1 MMTDRTFTPD
11 AVQRAADLNSAIA
24 STMPER
30 TEENVRNFRQ
40 MNDVFKR
47 IRTRALLP
55 RLSARCSD
63 LTTIIVVNAWGA
75 RRNPRVAMSI
85 VQAIIVRRPLS
96 DGFQHTLTVFQGAP
110 NTRSHFRYICEDDT
124 LSMACGVLLQKLWR
138 VLIGRA
144 DAKTWVEQTL
154 ARVSEEAY
162 CVKFA
167 MKSPVLW
174 LGFEDLIPMMDP
186 VRRPYYFLC
195 IANPSK
201 DHHRPILCPSS

>member
-1 MMTDRTFTPD
+1 MTDRTFTPD

-85 VQAIIVRRPLS
+85 VQAIIVRRPLTKGLS
-96 DGFQHTLTVFQGAP
+96 HALIIFQGTP
-110 NTRSHFRYICEDDT
+110 HTRKHFRYICEDDT
-124 LSMACGVLLQKLWR
+124 LSMALSLPLQQLWR

-144 DAKTWVEQTL
+144 DAETWVEQTL
-154 ARVSEEAY
+154 GRISEDAY
-162 CVKFA
+162 CLEFA

-174 LGFEDLIPMMDP
+174 RGFEDIIPMLDP
-186 VRRPYYFLC
+186 VRHPSCFLR
-195 IANPSK
+195 IANIFT
-201 DHHRPILCPSS
+201 DHRRPILSPSC

>member
-1 MMTDRTFTPD
+1 MMEDRTFPSD
-11 AVQRAADLNSAIA
+11 VIDSAADLNNAMAA
-24 STMPER
+24 SMPER
-30 TEENVRNFRQ
+30 MEENVRHFRQ
-40 MNDVFKR
+40 LNDVFKR
-47 IRTRALLP
+47 IRARALLP
-55 RLSARCSD
+55 KLCARCSD
-63 LTTIIVVNAWGA
+63 LTRIIVVNAWGA
-75 RRNPRVAMSI
+75 RRDPQMAMSI
-85 VQAIIVRRPLS
+85 VKKIIVRRPLS

-195 IANPSK
+195 IANPFK